1 MDKSLYTY
9 RYYRG
14 FTQCI
19 LFFLFICFLEA
30 WLMPTKC
37 FFSLFFSPLSL
48 LTTVPRSILHFHSH
62 LSSSHLFFLSD
73 QQPMISTINH
83 RPNHSLDLIL
93 TPHRFRSHIYMHQCK
108 SLVFCLQFFIAVI
121 NIFFLLW
128 FLFYFFFIFHHAW
141 SFQFQNTERSP
152 FICISQSSITL
163 FGNAVQIVF
172 PKNLNFFC

>member
-1 MDKSLYTY
+1 
-9 RYYRG
+9 
-14 FTQCI
+14 
-19 LFFLFICFLEA
+19 
-30 WLMPTKC
+30 MPTKC

-128 FLFYFFFIFHHAW
+128 FLFFFFFFFIMLGVFSFRILRGHHLSVFH
-141 SFQFQNTERSP
+141 NPRLLCLGTRCKLCSP
-152 FICISQSSITL
+152 KI
-163 FGNAVQIVF
+163 
-172 PKNLNFFC
+172 

>member
-1 MDKSLYTY
+1 
-9 RYYRG
+9 
-14 FTQCI
+14 
-19 LFFLFICFLEA
+19 
-30 WLMPTKC
+30 
-37 FFSLFFSPLSL
+37 

-128 FLFYFFFIFHHAW
+128 FLFFFFFFSSCLEFLVLEYWEVTIYLYFTILDYSVW
-141 SFQFQNTERSP
+141 ERGANCVP
-152 FICISQSSITL
+152 QKFKFFLLKNNFFICFKSFWYADLKID
-163 FGNAVQIVF
+163 F
-172 PKNLNFFC
+172 KK

>member
-1 MDKSLYTY
+1 VDSHSAFFFPLY
-9 RYYRG
+9 
-14 FTQCI
+14 
-19 LFFLFICFLEA
+19 LFLGGMA
-30 WLMPTKC
+30 NAHQV
-37 FFSLFFSPLSL
+37 FFPYFFSPLSL

-121 NIFFLLW
+121 NIFFFVMVSIL
-128 FLFYFFFIFHHAW
+128 FFFIFHHAW
-141 SFQFQNTERSP
+141 SF
-152 FICISQSSITL
+152 
-163 FGNAVQIVF
+163 
-172 PKNLNFFC
+172 